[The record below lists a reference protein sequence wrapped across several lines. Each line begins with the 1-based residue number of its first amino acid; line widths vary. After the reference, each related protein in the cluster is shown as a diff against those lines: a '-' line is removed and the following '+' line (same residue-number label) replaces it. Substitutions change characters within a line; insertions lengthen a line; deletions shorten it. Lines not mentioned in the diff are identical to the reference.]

1 MSAIRG
7 PCLVLGD
14 DVNTDVI
21 APGQYLT
28 LLDELGKHVFEG
40 LSKEHP
46 ALAAR
51 STFVVAGRN
60 FGCGSSREQAV
71 IAIQQ
76 AGIRCV
82 IARTFARIFFRNA
95 VNRALRVMEAEVQA
109 GTGDELE
116 VEVDSGAIRNLTSGR
131 VWQAKPLPE
140 VARRIIDDGGL
151 IEHLNK
157 RMERER
163 GGDR

>member
-1 MSAIRG
+1 MLSG

-28 LLDELGKHVFEG
+28 LWDELGKHVFEG
-40 LSKEHP
+40 LGKDHP

-60 FGCGSSREQAV
+60 FGSGSSREQAV
-71 IAIQQ
+71 MAIQQ
-76 AGIRCV
+76 AGVKCV
-82 IARTFARIFFRNA
+82 IAESFARIFFRNA
-95 VNRALRVMEAEVQA
+95 INRALLVLEARVEAK
-109 GTGDELE
+109 TGDELE
-116 VEVDSGAIRNLTSGR
+116 VDPSTGAIRNVTTGNSWTAR
-131 VWQAKPLPE
+131 PLPE
-140 VARRIIDDGGL
+140 AARRIVEDGGL

-157 RMERER
+157 RLERER
-163 GGDR
+163 QG